1 MQTVKVKLTLVVRM
15 SLCLLRRKMLL
26 GNWVNVKEVPM
37 QIKYSVLQ
45 ALLQDHDIPCH
56 DY

>member
-1 MQTVKVKLTLVVRM
+1 VQTVKVKLTLVVRM